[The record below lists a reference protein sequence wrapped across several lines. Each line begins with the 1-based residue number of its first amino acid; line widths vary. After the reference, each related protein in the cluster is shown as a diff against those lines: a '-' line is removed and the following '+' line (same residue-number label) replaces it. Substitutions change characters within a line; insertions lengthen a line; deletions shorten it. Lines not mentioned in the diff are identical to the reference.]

1 MGYFK
6 AMASMYAEAYCVIN
20 SLDKS
25 NPDDWEKAMQWVQST
40 PINEIKKYIKEQ
52 Y

>member
-6 AMASMYAEAYCVIN
+6 AMAAMYAEAYCVIN
-20 SLDKS
+20 SLDTS
-25 NPDDWEKAMQWVQST
+25 DPDDWNKAIKWVQST
-40 PINEIKKYIKEQ
+40 PIDEIRNYIKEQ